1 MDATQIHI
9 EKAKTLIELKRF
21 ADAKTALMKAYTE
34 DPNDLETLYLLTF
47 CAVQD
52 ENIEETKEFSA
63 AMIAT
68 APNHALSHYMIAQ
81 KEFLLGNEDAAEIS
95 LWEAIQYDPT
105 DEDFWADLSHI
116 SIKRKEWEKALE
128 YAENGLNYNP
138 ESSNCLNHKALC
150 LTKLGRKEE
159 LNLTIED
166 ALTNNPHNAYT
177 HANVGWSKLE
187 QGQHK
192 EARTHF
198 LEALRLNPNSE
209 HARQGLLES
218 VKAKNLLYRLFLS
231 YHFFISKHQSSM
243 QFAIL
248 LGFYFGGRMLDSF
261 SEAFP
266 AFRFLYYLFM
276 AFVLM
281 TWIISPVLNLV
292 LWFDPMG
299 KHILDKEEKRSALAI
314 AFTIIPALLCLISA
328 LTTSNERLSS
338 DLIAN
343 ALIFFIIGIITSR
356 YFEHSPSQRTNK
368 MTYFTAAI
376 AIFGIFTLID
386 FNFLHYFPFS
396 FLILIYTFIA
406 YTWFGE
412 RWLSK

>member
-21 ADAKTALMKAYTE
+21 AEAKSALMSAYTE
-34 DPNDLETLYLLTF
+34 APNDLETLYLLAF
-47 CAVQD
+47 CAIQD
-52 ENIEETKEFSA
+52 KNIEEAKEFSA
-63 AMIAT
+63 AMIAA
-68 APNHALSHYMIAQ
+68 APNNPLSHYMNAQ
-81 KEFLLGNEDAAEIS
+81 KEFLLDNEEAAEIS

-105 DEDFWADLSHI
+105 DEDCWADLSLI
-116 SIKRKEWEKALE
+116 SINRKDWQKALE
-128 YAENGLNYNP
+128 YAETGLNCNP
-138 ESSNCLNHKALC
+138 ESSSCLNHKALC

-166 ALTNNPHNAYT
+166 ALMTNPHNAYT

-187 QGQHK
+187 QGEHK

-218 VKAKNLLYRLFLS
+218 VKAKNFFYRLFLA

-266 AFRFLYYLFM
+266 AFRFLYYIFM

-299 KHILDKEEKRSALAI
+299 KYILNKEEKRSALAI
-314 AFTIIPALLCLISA
+314 ALTIIPALLCLVFA
-328 LTTSNERLSS
+328 LTTSDEVLSS
-338 DLIAN
+338 NLMVN

-356 YFEHSPSQRTNK
+356 YFEHVPSERTTK
-368 MTYFTAAI
+368 MTYFAVAMTI
-376 AIFGIFTLID
+376 LGVFTIID
-386 FNFLHYFPFS
+386 YNFLNYFPFL
-396 FLILIYTFIA
+396 FLALIYTFIA